1 MCNTAYANNLAA
13 IVVNGRTRRDC
24 VASRAILINQKEVYI
39 MVKEKDIRQRLY
51 ELGRH
56 GRESYLRLMGI
67 DVPSVREL
75 EKEINAG
82 YEDLAAAIQD
92 MLKDAG
98 KQEADMHE
106 KSLERVRSMIRKDT
120 DTLAA
125 RLAVPVEELAKIDYT
140 ETLATR
146 LAVPVEELA
155 KLLVWCWCF
164 YLSPATYVPPP
175 QDFVDLDPPTGGG
188 ASGSV
193 TYNAAT
199 TIAHPKAEAKG
210 MGTGTINSAKVN
222 VSFRFSFMP
231 TTDRVYCIRPIVQ
244 MNGHWL
250 VWTWGSC
257 AGTAQDLGSGTA
269 RVTLRVRVD
278 QVSLTVAQI
287 EHKVF
292 EQSASAGLDI
302 QSGFGYNSVVDGGA
316 CLEAYLQGGHE
327 AVIWVE
333 CESYAEIANHGRA
346 WVDMQTS
353 PFFHFSVPEV
363 WWGVR
368 FCWPWIWGI
377 PAIASLYKISP

>member
-1 MCNTAYANNLAA
+1 
-13 IVVNGRTRRDC
+13 
-24 VASRAILINQKEVYI
+24 
-39 MVKEKDIRQRLY
+39 MVKEKDIRQKLY
-51 ELGRH
+51 ELRRD

-75 EKEINAG
+75 EKEIDAG

-120 DTLAA
+120 ETVLAH
-125 RLAVPVEELAKIDYT
+125 LAVPVEELAKIDYI
-140 ETLATR
+140 ETLAAQ
-146 LAVPVEELA
+146 LALPVEELA
-155 KLLVWCWCF
+155 KLVVDCWCV
-164 YLSPATYVPPP
+164 YLYTAPWFPPP
-175 QDFVDLDPPTGGG
+175 LDSVDLDPIGGG

-193 TYNAAT
+193 TYNGGT

-210 MGTGTINSAKVN
+210 MGTGTINSAKVK
-222 VSFRFSFMP
+222 VKFRFTFMP
-231 TTDRVYCIRPIVQ
+231 FLDRVYCIRPIVQ

-250 VWTWGSC
+250 VWTWGTC

-269 RVTLRVRVD
+269 RVTLRVWVE
-278 QVSLTVAQI
+278 QGSLPVKQI
-287 EHKVF
+287 EYKVF
-292 EQSASAGLDI
+292 EQSASAGLDL
-302 QSGFGYNSVVDGGA
+302 QSGFGYDSVVDGGA

-327 AVIWVE
+327 AVVWVE

-353 PFFHFSVPEV
+353 PFFHFTVPEV

-368 FCWPWIWGI
+368 YCWPWTWGI
-377 PAIASLYKISP
+377 PVLSSISPVSP